1 MYHTHSESSE
11 EDRDDHQVVI
21 SFFVVIVHGPLHRR
35 RFTSSREM

>member
-11 EDRDDHQVVI
+11 EDKDDHQVVI
-21 SFFVVIVHGPLHRR
+21 SFFVVIAQGPLQ